1 MIETHKLI
9 LFPREKNLQELI
21 EQAFLNQNRP
31 DHKFNFKVKDQ
42 GYCLIFQSERGMHQI
57 NVQYG
62 TIRKVKRRPE
72 RPVYPD
78 ELNALN
84 SVHPEFRVTQPNN
97 VNQLTTAYATLYKS
111 QKPDNGVVQPRVPK
125 HWSPMPTSRLH
136 PEFRLA
142 HPDSENQLTTT
153 SLTLH
158 MSREPDNG
166 AFQSRVPKHWSPMLP
181 SEKYTRVTLEL
192 YSKEFTEVEELF
204 LASMHDAVIEK
215 IDRLQNPFMWEKY
228 QRKKDNMMGLAYG
241 KTCNVNEKKLF
252 QGTSPDAVEAIC
264 KQNFDWRVNGKNATV
279 YGQGSY
285 FAVDASYSHNYAKED
300 ETRSRFM
307 FLAKV
312 LTGSYT
318 KGERSFRRP
327 PPK

>member
-1 MIETHKLI
+1 
-9 LFPREKNLQELI
+9 
-21 EQAFLNQNRP
+21 
-31 DHKFNFKVKDQ
+31 
-42 GYCLIFQSERGMHQI
+42 MHQI

-215 IDRLQNPFMWEKY
+215 IDLLQNPFIWEKY
-228 QRKKDNMMGLAYG
+228 QRKKDNMMGLAHG

-252 QGTSPDAVEAIC
+252 HGTSPDAVEAIC

-285 FAVDASYSHNYAKED
+285 FKVDASYSHNYAKED
-300 ETRSRFM
+300 GTMSRFM

-312 LTGSYT
+312 LAGSYT
-318 KGERSFRRP
+318 KGEPSFRRP
-327 PPK
+327 PPKQPWNPTSDLYDSCVDNEAKPNIFVVFETDQCYPVLLCPVIT